1 MKQIMPDRTIEY
13 TRQAIVPIQKDTSL
27 DPVYDQQ
34 LLKLEN
40 PSRYSGYPMGKGY
53 LQFSAGE
60 ARMGPNK
67 LYNPNQCVCRYAK
80 SKRRCTSFTN
90 ENNYKTNYAPAS
102 FILLNS

>member
-53 LQFSAGE
+53 LQFQQE
-60 ARMGPNK
+60 RLVWVPI
-67 LYNPNQCVCRYAK
+67 
-80 SKRRCTSFTN
+80 
-90 ENNYKTNYAPAS
+90 NYT
-102 FILLNS
+102 ILINGL